1 VSAELSQV
9 QSSWFLTRVMT
20 THNFSSEGHKSETTV
35 LGTVDDDVVVQRA
48 DEGSL
53 PGDGTCRD
61 DSRQLSVLTPTRL
74 REHNNYRKPPP
85 NQLLGHPAYSL
96 SSTCDV
102 RMLSLGVYCA
112 LFACI
117 SHAFGK
123 HLVPSRATFV
133 DYIYHLP
140 DS

>member
-1 VSAELSQV
+1 
-9 QSSWFLTRVMT
+9 MT
-20 THNFSSEGHKSETTV
+20 THNFSSEEHKFETTV
-35 LGTVDDDVVVQRA
+35 LGTVVDDVVVQRA
-48 DEGSL
+48 DEGSP

-74 REHNNYRKPPP
+74 REHNNYRS
-85 NQLLGHPAYSL
+85 AYSL
-96 SSTCDV
+96 SSTCGV

-123 HLVPSRATFV
+123 HPVPTRATFV
-133 DYIYHLP
+133 
-140 DS
+140 